1 MKQTID
7 LSLILPCYN
16 EEPIF
21 TESVKRIIDVLSLT
35 RLSYEIIFVD
45 DKSRDN
51 TAQLIQNTCTI
62 YPHTNALYHTIN
74 KGRGK
79 TVTDG
84 IKEAK
89 GTVVGYID
97 IDLEVSPVYIP
108 LLVDMIL
115 EKRADVAIGKRMYR
129 TNIQSI
135 PREILSFGYQWLS
148 NYLIGTGNLD
158 TESGYK
164 FFNRKKILPVLA
176 LTRHSHWFWDTE
188 IIVLAK
194 RKGLRI
200 AEVPVL
206 FLRRFDKTSS
216 VRIVRDSIDYL
227 QSLWAFRNRLD
238 TMKY

>member
-1 MKQTID
+1 MKQPID

-21 TESVKRIIDVLSLT
+21 TESVKRIIDVLSLS

-45 DKSRDN
+45 DKSPDK
-51 TAQLIQNTCTI
+51 TAQLIQNACTK

-84 IKEAK
+84 LKEAI

-108 LLVDMIL
+108 MLVHMIL
-115 EKRADVAIGKRMYR
+115 ENKADVVIGKRMYR
-129 TNIQSI
+129 TNVQSI
-135 PREILSFGYQWLS
+135 PREILSSGYQWLS

-164 FFNRKKILPVLA
+164 FFNRKKILPILA
-176 LTRHSHWFWDTE
+176 LTRHPHWFWDTE
-188 IIVLAK
+188 IMILAK
-194 RKGLRI
+194 RKGLCI
-200 AEVPVL
+200 EEVPVL
-206 FLRRFDKTSS
+206 FVRRFDKTSS
-216 VRIVRDSIDYL
+216 VRIVRDSIDYI
-227 QSLWAFRNRLD
+227 QSLWKFRKRLG
-238 TMKY
+238 KLKF